1 MFPYIECDK
10 EGFNEQY
17 NVCKSKKIP
26 GFPTWE
32 IKGKF
37 YPGEKSLAELENIL
51 DDAGVP

>member
-32 IKGKF
+32 IKGKY
-37 YPGEKSLAELENIL
+37 YPGEKSLSELENIL